1 MALPFA
7 ADACLVASSF
17 EADADDA
24 DDAAEL
30 ADDAAAV
37 FEDSAL
43 VSDAFAFVSDVFA
56 AEADLAAAVACSVAS
71 PAFVVAVE
79 ADDAALSADFPA
91 AVALAEACPAFVDAA
106 LADEAAAVFESAA
119 AEALCAAA
127 VSEDLAFVSD
137 VLPPSR
143 NFLPLLPR
151 RLHYWRSRLRSFLMI
166 LPPLLRPPHPG
177 LRWQLLTL
185 SWSRWMQ
192 KWLLIVVTLPHSFL
206 TFSRHWHW

>member
-56 AEADLAAAVACSVAS
+56 AEAAS
-71 PAFVVAVE
+71 LLHWPVQW
-79 ADDAALSADFPA
+79 LRQ
-91 AVALAEACPAFVDAA
+91 
-106 LADEAAAVFESAA
+106 
-119 AEALCAAA
+119 
-127 VSEDLAFVSD
+127 
-137 VLPPSR
+137 PSLWLLKR
-143 NFLPLLPR
+143 MMRRFLPIFRRRWHWLRPARHLLTRHWQIMQPLFLNLPQLR
-151 RLHYWRSRLRSFLMI
+151 RSV
-166 LPPLLRPPHPG
+166 PLLF
-177 LRWQLLTL
+177 
-185 SWSRWMQ
+185 Q
-192 KWLLIVVTLPHSFL
+192 KT
-206 TFSRHWHW
+206 

>member
-56 AEADLAAAVACSVAS
+56 AKQTSLLRWPVQWLQ
-71 PAFVVAVE
+71 PAFVVAVVE

-91 AVALAEACPAFVDAA
+91 AVALAEACPALVDAA
-106 LADEAAAVFESAA
+106 LADDAAAVLSLPQL
-119 AEALCAAA
+119 EALCPAA
-127 VSEDLAFVSD
+127 VSEDSGVRLRRVFAAFAEFAAAVAEEAALLALEDAFVSD
-137 VLPPSR
+137 D
-143 NFLPLLPR
+143 FAA
-151 RLHYWRSRLRSFLMI
+151 F
-166 LPPLLRPPHPG
+166 
-177 LRWQLLTL
+177 
-185 SWSRWMQ
+185 
-192 KWLLIVVTLPHSFL
+192 
-206 TFSRHWHW
+206 

>member
-56 AEADLAAAVACSVAS
+56 AEADLAAALACTAAFCYIQPVSCFSVTTRQRCDS
-71 PAFVVAVE
+71 FSDSFHVPLRLFFY
-79 ADDAALSADFPA
+79 FP
-91 AVALAEACPAFVDAA
+91 V
-106 LADEAAAVFESAA
+106 
-119 AEALCAAA
+119 
-127 VSEDLAFVSD
+127 
-137 VLPPSR
+137 
-143 NFLPLLPR
+143 
-151 RLHYWRSRLRSFLMI
+151 M
-166 LPPLLRPPHPG
+166 
-177 LRWQLLTL
+177 LT
-185 SWSRWMQ
+185 
-192 KWLLIVVTLPHSFL
+192 HG
-206 TFSRHWHW
+206 

>member
-24 DDAAEL
+24 DDDAEL

-56 AEADLAAAVACSVAS
+56 AEADLAAALACSVAS

-79 ADDAALSADFPA
+79 ADDAALSPIFRRRWHWLRPA
-91 AVALAEACPAFVDAA
+91 RHLLTLL
-106 LADEAAAVFESAA
+106 LADDAAAVLSLPQPP
-119 AEALCAAA
+119 LCPAA
-127 VSEDLAFVSD
+127 VSEDSRSSLTF
-137 VLPPSR
+137 LPPSR

-151 RLHYWRSRLRSFLMI
+151 KLRYWRSRMRSFLMI
-166 LPPLLRPPHPG
+166 AA
-177 LRWQLLTL
+177 
-185 SWSRWMQ
+185 
-192 KWLLIVVTLPHSFL
+192 F
-206 TFSRHWHW
+206 